1 MFTEPIGAR
10 LSGIGSCHTWGVAPR
25 DEADLAVRVARELAE
40 CRQRGIERLDAHTHN
55 QAPVAA
61 PELQRLAAE
70 YAEARHA
77 PARGRIAQIKMLLL
91 AALAELN
98 GTDATDATLIRDLFF
113 GEDAARV
120 RERATDLLKRAQR
133 NYGEPGEARFREIRN
148 AALRNFADVLID
160 FVEAARLSASA
171 VSVPPPRGD
180 ISVLDAPVS
189 PDAGIV
195 WGRPLEAIL
204 QFSLDDPGGSG
215 NLTIEEHQKIIDQYG
230 QCWWG
235 WFKAA
240 HESDQS
246 AALAQRL
253 RDCEVGLWDRSE
265 EQFFVAYCER
275 AVTAGGAPVESPDRN
290 LTPAY
295 YRSSQW
301 PAWLGFRSIR
311 RSSAE
316 EFEQRFGDFPNAPAT
331 VYFSPE
337 GRPEPVR
344 VQATGRSVLHLADLR
359 FGRNHRWS
367 TAGAPRR
374 SFYTTEQA
382 IAQALLVH
390 GADLASIG
398 VVVICGNFA
407 CDEPSEEAFG
417 DALAF
422 IDGLCEEFPN
432 IERQHVVVI
441 PGSDDFARP
450 GDRERL
456 GQSLYREFHQDLYG
470 ATEEDLTRM
479 RAYELE
485 GLRLNVL
492 PVNSVKMLGENERD
506 EGMFGNGYDIKLN
519 VMRDDYLR
527 HRGPGLLVNAVAAHH
542 HLISTPVKLPEGATP
557 EPVRSRVMPGMHDAR
572 EVLLK
577 LSASRVSLF
586 LHGHLHEADCYTVTS
601 DDGWQ
606 TVVCSAGTA
615 GAAEGWLRSR
625 YRENHRNHLALYD
638 VEDESISGKMFSFDE
653 DFRRSSPAREF
664 SIAVADQQRP
674 ASRS

>member
-10 LSGIGSCHTWGVAPR
+10 LSGIGSCHTWGVARR
-25 DEADLAVRVARELAE
+25 DEADLAGKVARELAD
-40 CRQRGIERLDAHTHN
+40 CRQRGIERLDARTHN
-55 QAPVAA
+55 QAPVTA
-61 PELQRLAAE
+61 PELERLTAE
-70 YAEARHA
+70 YAEAR
-77 PARGRIAQIKMLLL
+77 PMPVRGRVGQIKMLLL
-91 AALAELN
+91 AALAEWS
-98 GTDATDATLIRDLFF
+98 GTDPTDATLIRDLFF
-113 GEDAARV
+113 GGDVARV

-133 NYGEPGEARFREIRN
+133 NYGEQSEARFREIRT
-148 AALRNFADVLID
+148 AVLRNFAGFLID
-160 FVEAARLSASA
+160 FVDAASL
-171 VSVPPPRGD
+171 PPPAVDMPAPRGEIGVMD
-180 ISVLDAPVS
+180 TS
-189 PDAGIV
+189 PAAGIV
-195 WGRPLEAIL
+195 WGRDLEAIL

-215 NLTIEEHQKIIDQYG
+215 SLTIEEHQKIIDQHG
-230 QCWWG
+230 RCWWG

-240 HESDQS
+240 HESDHS

-265 EQFFVAYCER
+265 RQFFVAYCER
-275 AVTAGGAPVESPDRN
+275 VVAAGGAPIESPERE

-316 EFEQRFGDFPNAPAT
+316 EFERRFGDFPNAPTT

-337 GRPEPVR
+337 GIPEPVLSEAR
-344 VQATGRSVLHLADLR
+344 GRSLLHLSDLR
-359 FGRNHRWS
+359 FGGNHRWS

-390 GADLASIG
+390 GADLESVG

-407 CDEPSEEAFG
+407 CDDPSPEAFS

-422 IDGLCEEFPN
+422 IDGLCEQFPN
-432 IERQHVVVI
+432 VERQHVVVI

-456 GQSLYREFHQDLYG
+456 GQRLYRAFHQDLYG

-479 RAYELE
+479 RTYQF
-485 GLRLNVL
+485 GDFRLNVL

-527 HRGPGLLVNAVAAHH
+527 YRGPGRVINAVAAHH
-542 HLISTPVKLPEGATP
+542 HLISTPVKLPEGVTP
-557 EPVRSRVMPGMHDAR
+557 EPVRARVMPGIHDAR

-577 LSASRVSLF
+577 LNASKVALF
-586 LHGHLHEADCYTVTS
+586 LHGHLHEADYYTVTS

-625 YRENHRNHLALYD
+625 YRESHRNYLALYD
-638 VEDESISGKMFSFDE
+638 VEDGSISGKMLSFDE
-653 DFRRSSPAREF
+653 DFRRSSPDREF
-664 SIAVADQQRP
+664 KITDQRP
-674 ASRS
+674 MGRS

>member
-1 MFTEPIGAR
+1 MFTEPIGGR

-25 DEADLAVRVARELAE
+25 DEPDLAGKVAHELAD
-40 CRQRGIERLDAHTHN
+40 CRQRGIERLDARTHN
-55 QAPVAA
+55 QAPVTV
-61 PELQRLAAE
+61 PELERLAAE
-70 YAEARHA
+70 YAQACRM

-91 AALAELN
+91 AALAEWN
-98 GTDATDATLIRDLFF
+98 DTDEADATLIRDLLF
-113 GEDAARV
+113 GDDVARV

-133 NYGEPGEARFREIRN
+133 NYGEPSEARFREIRN
-148 AALRNFADVLID
+148 AALRDFADFLIE
-160 FVEAARLSASA
+160 FVEAARLSPPT
-171 VSVPPPRGD
+171 VSVPTPRGE
-180 ISVLDAPVS
+180 IGVLDTPDS
-189 PDAGIV
+189 PDTGIV
-195 WGRPLEAIL
+195 YGRDLEAIL

-215 NLTIEEHQKIIDQYG
+215 NLTIEEHQKIIDQHG
-230 QCWWG
+230 RCWWG

-240 HESDQS
+240 HESDHS
-246 AALAQRL
+246 AALAQRV

-275 AVTAGGAPVESPDRN
+275 VVAAGGAAIESPEPH

-295 YRSSQW
+295 YRSSRW

-311 RSSAE
+311 RSSAK
-316 EFEQRFGDFPNAPAT
+316 EFERRFGDFPNAPTT

-337 GRPEPVR
+337 GIPEPVLSAAR
-344 VQATGRSVLHLADLR
+344 GRSVLHLSELR
-359 FGRNHRWS
+359 FGDNHRWS

-374 SFYTTEQA
+374 SFFTTEQA

-390 GADLASIG
+390 GADLESVG

-407 CDEPSEEAFG
+407 CDEPSEETFG

-422 IDGLCEEFPN
+422 IDGLCEQLPN
-432 IERQHVVVI
+432 VERQHVVVI

-456 GQSLYREFHQDLYG
+456 GQRLYRGFHQVLYG
-470 ATEEDLTRM
+470 AAEEDLTRM
-479 RAYELE
+479 RTYEFE
-485 GLRLNVL
+485 GFRLNVL
-492 PVNSVKMLGENERD
+492 PVNSVKMLGVGERD
-506 EGMFGNGYDIKLN
+506 EGMFGNGYDVKLN

-527 HRGPGLLVNAVAAHH
+527 YRGPGLLVNAVAAHH

-557 EPVRSRVMPGMHDAR
+557 EPVRARVMPGIHDAR

-601 DDGWQ
+601 DDGWR
-606 TVVCSAGTA
+606 TAVCSAGTA

-638 VEDESISGKMFSFDE
+638 VEDGSISGRMLAFDE
-653 DFRRSSPAREF
+653 DFRRSPPVREF
-664 SIAVADQQRP
+664 TMTNARP
-674 ASRS
+674 AGRS

>member
-10 LSGIGSCHTWGVAPR
+10 LFGIGSCHTWGVAPR
-25 DEADLAVRVARELAE
+25 DEADLAEKVARELAV
-40 CRQRGIERLDAHTHN
+40 CRQRGIERLDARTHN

-61 PELQRLAAE
+61 SELQRLAAE
-70 YAEARHA
+70 YVEARHM
-77 PARGRIAQIKMLLL
+77 PLRGRIPQIRVLLL

-98 GTDATDATLIRDLFF
+98 GTDETDAALIRDLFF
-113 GEDAARV
+113 GDDVVRV
-120 RERATDLLKRAQR
+120 REPASELLKRAKD
-133 NYGEPGEARFREIRN
+133 NYGEPSEGRFRDIRN

-160 FVEAARLSASA
+160 FVEAARLAPASVSAP
-171 VSVPPPRGD
+171 VPRGD
-180 ISVLDAPVS
+180 IGVS
-189 PDAGIV
+189 DISASSGTGIV
-195 WGRPLEAIL
+195 WSGKLEAVL

-246 AALAQRL
+246 TALVQRL

-275 AVTAGGAPVESPDRN
+275 VATADGARIESPDRN

-311 RSSAE
+311 PSSAE
-316 EFEQRFGDFPNAPAT
+316 EFEQRFGDFPNAPTT
-331 VYFSPE
+331 VYFNPE
-337 GRPEPVR
+337 GRPEPVL
-344 VQATGRSVLHLADLR
+344 VQAAGRSVLHLADLR

-390 GADLASIG
+390 GADLESVG

-407 CDEPSEEAFG
+407 CDEPSPEAFSE
-417 DALAF
+417 ALTF
-422 IDGLCEEFPN
+422 IDGLCEQFPN
-432 IERQHVVVI
+432 IERQHIVVI

-450 GDRERL
+450 GDRQRM

-470 ATEEDLTRM
+470 AAEEDLTRM
-479 RAYELE
+479 RSYEFE
-485 GLRLNVL
+485 GFRLNVL
-492 PVNSVKMLGENERD
+492 PVNSVKMLGLGERD

-527 HRGPGLLVNAVAAHH
+527 YRGPGLLVNAVAAHH
-542 HLISTPVKLPEGATP
+542 HLISTPVRLPEGATP
-557 EPVRSRVMPGMHDAR
+557 EPVRARVMPGIHDAR
-572 EVLLK
+572 EVLVK

-638 VEDESISGKMFSFDE
+638 VEDGSISGRMLAFDE
-653 DFRRSSPAREF
+653 DFRRSSPVREF
-664 SIAVADQQRP
+664 KITDQRP
-674 ASRS
+674 VGRS

>member
-1 MFTEPIGAR
+1 MGP
-10 LSGIGSCHTWGVAPR
+10 CHTWDVAPR
-25 DEADLAVRVARELAE
+25 DEDGLAEKVARELAV
-40 CRQRGIERLDAHTHN
+40 CRQRGIERLDARTHN

-61 PELQRLAAE
+61 PELQRLAAG
-70 YAEARHA
+70 YVGARHMLV
-77 PARGRIAQIKMLLL
+77 RGRIAQIRMLLL

-98 GTDATDATLIRDLFF
+98 GADQSDATLIRDLFF
-113 GEDAARV
+113 GADVARV
-120 RERATDLLKRAQR
+120 REPASELLKRAQQ
-133 NYGEPGEARFREIRN
+133 NYGEPGEGRFRDIRN
-148 AALRNFADVLID
+148 AALLNFAGFLID
-160 FVEAARLSASA
+160 FVEATRLPPST
-171 VSVPPPRGD
+171 VSVPIPHGE
-180 ISVLDAPVS
+180 IGVLDTS

-195 WGRPLEAIL
+195 WGRDLEAVL

-215 NLTIEEHQKIIDQYG
+215 NLTIEEHQKIIDQHG

-240 HESDQS
+240 HEADHS
-246 AALAQRL
+246 AELAHRL

-275 AVTAGGAPVESPDRN
+275 VAIANGAPIESPDRD

-295 YRSSQW
+295 YRSSKW

-311 RSSAE
+311 RSSVE
-316 EFEQRFGDFPNAPAT
+316 EFERRFGEFPNAPTT

-337 GRPEPVR
+337 GKPEPVQ

-359 FGRNHRWS
+359 FGANHRWS

-374 SFYTTEQA
+374 SFFTTEQA

-390 GADLASIG
+390 GTDLASVG

-407 CDEPSEEAFG
+407 CDEPSPDAFS

-422 IDGLCEEFPN
+422 IDGLCEQFPS

-441 PGSDDFARP
+441 PGADDFARP

-456 GQSLYREFHQDLYG
+456 GQSLYRRFHQKLYG

-479 RAYELE
+479 RAYEFE
-485 GLRLNVL
+485 GSRLNVL
-492 PVNSVKMLGENERD
+492 PVNSVKMLGVGERD

-527 HRGPGLLVNAVAAHH
+527 YRGPGLLINAVAAHH

-557 EPVRSRVMPGMHDAR
+557 EPVRARVMPGIHDAR

-586 LHGHLHEADCYTVTS
+586 MHGHLHEADCYTVTS

-625 YRENHRNHLALYD
+625 YRENHRNYLALYD
-638 VEDESISGKMFSFDE
+638 VEDGSVRGRMLSFDE
-653 DFRRSSPAREF
+653 DFRRSSPVREF
-664 SIAVADQQRP
+664 TITDQ
-674 ASRS
+674 RSAGRS